1 SNSGSEKKI
10 DISLE
15 QQELSRIAMIVE
27 SSTDCYAKNSYG
39 DFIDITVEECKSLS
53 RKNNRMSFSKIKK
66 EQNPQESYSVSM
78 NENVDY
84 KQPV

>member
-1 SNSGSEKKI
+1 
-10 DISLE
+10 
-15 QQELSRIAMIVE
+15 
-27 SSTDCYAKNSYG
+27 
-39 DFIDITVEECKSLS
+39 IDITVEECKSLS

-84 KQPV
+84 KQPVYPVETTL